1 MIQYV
6 YVVDVQEEDHN
17 LYEELAWEEFH
28 LLLRTLEEWYLL
40 QKIQQD
46 LNATQ
51 KTEDPR
57 DSKLSIWDCFLY
69 DIDFPINIF
78 LFAISIG
85 PWN

>member
-1 MIQYV
+1 MIV

-40 QKIQQD
+40 QKNQED

-51 KTEDPR
+51 KTLEKASYPCAPD
-57 DSKLSIWDCFLY
+57 LG
-69 DIDFPINIF
+69 
-78 LFAISIG
+78 LFSL
-85 PWN
+85 

>member
-1 MIQYV
+1 MIV

-40 QKIQQD
+40 QKNQED
-46 LNATQ
+46 LNTTQ

-57 DSKLSIWDCFLY
+57 ESKLSIEMYASLCRQLVSQLT
-69 DIDFPINIF
+69 FPAMF
-78 LFAISIG
+78 RPAS
-85 PWN
+85 